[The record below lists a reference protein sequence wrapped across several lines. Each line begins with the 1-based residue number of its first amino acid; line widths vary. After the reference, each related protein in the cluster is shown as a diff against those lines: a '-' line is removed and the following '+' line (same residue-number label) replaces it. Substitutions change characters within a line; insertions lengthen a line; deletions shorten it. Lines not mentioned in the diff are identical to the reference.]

1 MCTPQEDEIHFSRS
15 IIALHFTIFN
25 SFPFSILLLFSDIFH
40 FFNFFLL
47 FFSTQVP
54 SVTSINSLI
63 LFQNNIMKTKERL
76 RVISSIAKRG
86 KVRLCY
92 REGGCHQRPK
102 NDFLHG
108 KTTSF
113 FSSMNL

>member
-15 IIALHFTIFN
+15 TIALHSTIFN
-25 SFPFSILLLFSDIFH
+25 SFPFSILLLFSNIFH

-63 LFQNNIMKTKERL
+63 LFQININK
-76 RVISSIAKRG
+76 
-86 KVRLCY
+86 
-92 REGGCHQRPK
+92 
-102 NDFLHG
+102 D
-108 KTTSF
+108 
-113 FSSMNL
+113 